1 MIIRR
6 HNLSLAGYDYA
17 RLKKA
22 LQDEYMAAT
31 LVGFTP
37 DTPDVMEIEFSSN
50 EELLSMAERYG
61 LDIEDFVLKKECEA

>member
-1 MIIRR
+1 M
-6 HNLSLAGYDYA
+6 AGYDYA

-61 LDIEDFVLKKECEA
+61 LDIE